1 MDGSIRVGTKI
12 DTSGAEKDLN
22 RLQKECEKTADA
34 IRNAGEKLKTTFTG
48 MSAKQLEK
56 SLEKV
61 NKELQKTLELQ
72 SQVEAQGQ
80 AVTDS
85 YKPLYKKAT
94 SESQRERIDEMAEAE
109 LEPINAKWAEL
120 NAKAEE
126 YRQQIAAIEGELRA
140 QTQAE
145 FEKNTAVEEGAKARE
160 KEAEATKKTAR
171 ETAKLQS
178 TATKASRQITREI
191 NRGIKRILRLSI
203 AVLGVESAF
212 TVLRRAT
219 NAALSDNEK
228 LSTQLN
234 SIWNVLG
241 TAISPVIETLVKW
254 LTIAISYINAFVYAL
269 TGIDFVAKSNANA
282 LKKQTEATNAAVKA
296 SKQLAGFDEMNK
308 LSDTSASSAGSSG
321 IKTGQFETVP
331 VDTSKVEKMVD
342 LFKKIKDHAVEIGAA
357 ILGWKLGGFI
367 KNLVLAGKKAT
378 SLSDKLKLLGK
389 GVLITLGVTL
399 VVTGIALE
407 TKGIVDAVQNEL
419 NKNNAGDILAGGGL
433 TVGGATLLG
442 QAFGSALVGGAIGAI
457 IAGIPML
464 GVGIYDAIV
473 NEMNWLNATLIP
485 LGSTMAGAGIGA
497 IIGACGGPIGA
508 GIGALIGLVI
518 GGIVDLTLLIIEKW
532 DEISAW
538 LDENIVQPMA
548 EFFAPL
554 IDACKEAWAWIDEHL
569 IKPIKDFFD
578 EIWEAI
584 TEIWNHAVE
593 KAKEIKD
600 GVIKA
605 IKPIID
611 KVKEIFAKIK
621 EIFQALWRAFKEYV
635 WNPIVNK
642 LKGFYNDHI
651 KPIIDKIK
659 GVFNRV
665 GAWCKEKII
674 DPIVEKITWLKDKAI
689 ELFKAIGTTV
699 VDFISGS
706 VKAVINGLLWSIEK
720 AINGFIKMLNRA
732 IGLINKIPGVDIKK
746 VELLE
751 VPKLARG
758 GIVNNP
764 GRGVPAIIGEAGA
777 EAVLPL
783 ENNTGWMD
791 ILADKING
799 EGRSIVVQV
808 VLSGKKIHEEII
820 KLSQRR
826 DFATNGVI

>member
-34 IRNAGEKLKTTFTG
+34 IRDAGEKLKTTFTG

-72 SQVEAQGQ
+72 AQVEAEGQ
-80 AVTDS
+80 AVSDS
-85 YKPLYKKAT
+85 YKPMYDKAT
-94 SESQRERIDEMAEAE
+94 SEEQRGRIDEMAEAE

-126 YRQQIAAIEGELRA
+126 YRKQISAIEAELRA
-140 QTQAE
+140 QIQAE
-145 FEKNTAVEEGAKARE
+145 FEKNSAVEQGAEARE
-160 KEAEATKKTAR
+160 KEAAATKKSTR

-212 TVLRRAT
+212 TILRRAT
-219 NAALSDNEK
+219 NAALADNEK
-228 LSTQLN
+228 LSNQLN

-241 TAISPVIETLVKW
+241 TAITPVIETLVKW
-254 LTIAISYINAFVYAL
+254 ITVAISYINAFVYAL
-269 TGIDFVAKSNANA
+269 TGIDYVAKSNANA
-282 LKKQTEATNAAVKA
+282 LKKQTDATNAAVKA

-308 LSDTSASSAGSSG
+308 LSDTSAGTSSG
-321 IKTGQFETVP
+321 TKPGQFETVP
-331 VDTSKVEKMVD
+331 VDTGKVEKMVD
-342 LFKKIKDHAVEIGAA
+342 LFKKIKDYAVEIGAA
-357 ILGWKLGGFI
+357 ILGWKLGKFI
-367 KNLVLAGKKAT
+367 KDLALAGKKAT
-378 SLSDKLKLLGK
+378 GLGNKLKLLGK

-407 TKGIVDAVQNEL
+407 TKGIVDAVKKEL
-419 NKNNAGDILAGGGL
+419 NKNNAGDILAGAGL
-433 TVGGATLLG
+433 TTGGAALIG

-457 IAGIPML
+457 IAGIPAM

-473 NEMNWLNATLIP
+473 NQMNWLNATLIP
-485 LGSTMAGAGIGA
+485 LGATMAGAGIGA

-532 DEISAW
+532 DELSAW
-538 LDENIVQPMA
+538 IDENIVQPMA

-554 IDACKEAWAWIDEHL
+554 IDACKEAWAWIDENL
-569 IKPIKDFFD
+569 IKPIKGFFE

-605 IKPIID
+605 IKPIIE
-611 KVKEIFAKIK
+611 KVREIFAKIK
-621 EIFQALWRAFKEYV
+621 EIFQALWWAFKEYI
-635 WNPIVNK
+635 WNPMVNK

-659 GVFNRV
+659 GVFSKV

-674 DPIVEKITWLKDKAI
+674 DPIVEKITWLKNKAI
-689 ELFKAIGTTV
+689 DIFKKIGTTV

-720 AINGFIKMLNRA
+720 AINGFLKMLNGA
-732 IGLINKIPGVDIKK
+732 IDLINKIPGVDIKP
-746 VELLE
+746 VELLTI
-751 VPKLARG
+751 PKLAQG

-764 GRGVPAIIGEAGA
+764 GRGVPVIAGEAGA

-799 EGRSIVVQV
+799 EGRNIVVQV
-808 VLSGKKIHEEII
+808 MLSGKKIHEEII
-820 KLSQRR
+820 RLSQRHN
-826 DFATNGVI
+826 FATNGVI

>member
-34 IRNAGEKLKTTFTG
+34 IQNAGEKLKTTFTG

-72 SQVEAQGQ
+72 AQVEAEGQ
-80 AVTDS
+80 AVSDS
-85 YKPLYKKAT
+85 YKPMYDKAT
-94 SESQRERIDEMAEAE
+94 SEEQRGRIDEMAEAE

-126 YRQQIAAIEGELRA
+126 YRQQIAAIEAELRA

-145 FEKNTAVEEGAKARE
+145 FEKNSAVEEGAEARE
-160 KEAEATKKTAR
+160 KEAAATKKSTR

-178 TATKASRQITREI
+178 AATKASRQITREI

-212 TVLRRAT
+212 TILRRAT
-219 NAALSDNEK
+219 NAAMSDNEK
-228 LSTQLN
+228 LSNQLN

-241 TAISPVIETLVKW
+241 TAITPVIETLVKW
-254 LTIAISYINAFVYAL
+254 ITVAISYINAFVYAL
-269 TGIDFVAKSNANA
+269 TGIDYVAKSNANA
-282 LKKQTEATNAAVKA
+282 LKKQTDATNAAVKA

-308 LSDTSASSAGSSG
+308 LTDTSASASSG
-321 IKTGQFETVP
+321 TKPGQFETVP
-331 VDTSKVEKMVD
+331 VDTGKVEKMVD

-357 ILGWKLGGFI
+357 ILGWKLGKFI
-367 KNLVLAGKKAT
+367 KDLALAGVKANG
-378 SLSDKLKLLGK
+378 LRDKLKLLGK

-399 VVTGIALE
+399 AITGISLE
-407 TKGIVDAVQNEL
+407 TKGIADAVKNAL
-419 NKNNAGDILAGGGL
+419 NTSNSADILGGAGL
-433 TVGGATLLG
+433 TTGGAALIG

-457 IAGIPML
+457 IAGIPVL

-473 NEMNWLNATLIP
+473 NQMNWLNATLIP
-485 LGSTMAGAGIGA
+485 LGATMAGAGIGA

-538 LDENIVQPMA
+538 IDENIIQPMA
-548 EFFAPL
+548 DFFAPL
-554 IDACKEAWAWIDEHL
+554 IDACKTAWAWIDEHL

-621 EIFQALWRAFKEYV
+621 EIFQALWWAFKEYV

-659 GVFNRV
+659 GVFNKV
-665 GAWCKEKII
+665 GAWCKERII

-689 ELFKAIGTTV
+689 DIFKKIGTTV

-720 AINGFIKMLNRA
+720 AINGFLKMLNGA
-732 IGLINKIPGVDIKK
+732 IDIINKIPGVDIKK
-746 VELLE
+746 VELLTI
-751 VPKLARG
+751 PKLAQG

-764 GRGVPAIIGEAGA
+764 GRGVPVIAGEAGA

-799 EGRSIVVQV
+799 GGRSIVVQV
-808 VLSGKKIHEEII
+808 MLSGKKIHEEII